1 MTSVSQQAEVLQ
13 QILEEEAIQLAKETG
28 FIERERA
35 FNGAD
40 FAQAL
45 ILGWLQ
51 RADERLEGLVQILER
66 REVSITASGLS
77 QRFTPEAASFLQR
90 LLERCA
96 QVQLQAEAVE
106 VPLLRRFSAVIVEDS
121 SVVMLPAE
129 LAEVWQGCGGSSG
142 TSAAA
147 AKLFVRWDVLGG
159 TLEGPRL
166 TDGRHSDHQ
175 SPFNEEE
182 LPAGGLYLADLGF
195 FSQQRLRRLAQRRE
209 GGKRFF
215 VMRLQFGTGLFT
227 RSGHQLELRGIL
239 PRREGEAKEMGVLLG
254 KQAQLPVRLIMVRV
268 SEEVATQ
275 RRERIRE
282 AAQDQGREPS
292 AEVLYLAGWTIVVT
306 NVPRAQLSLPEA
318 LVLLRL
324 RWQIERLFRLWKE
337 HGQIDE
343 WRSKKPWRILCEF
356 YGQAVC
362 HAHPAVAHS
371 GRVLARSLAQSG
383 QSRPGRAPGGEPHHG
398 RFVRRGAGTGVA
410 LHCTLYAVG
419 LSHRAAQLPSQH
431 RSTLIGGL
439 RLATCLNLMPMGA
452 DLSAPTDGQ
461 IILLKVKIGSLHPEG
476 GVIQWGEPRD
486 AINRVPTIWT
496 KYAHIFLPW
505 RRILFILI
513 TLVGHRLRGK
523 CYSASTSICAVPT
536 PTTAARF
543 APAGSPMLRWPRRA
557 RL

>member
-1 MTSVSQQAEVLQ
+1 MKEERSMTSVSQQAEVLQ

-90 LLERCA
+90 LLERFA

-129 LAEVWQGCGGSSG
+129 LAEVWQGCGGSTA

-147 AKLFVRWDVLGG
+147 VKVFVRWDVLRG

-166 TDGRHSDHQ
+166 TDGRHSDHH

-182 LPAGGLYLADLGF
+182 LPVGGLYLADLGF

-215 VMRLQFGTGLFT
+215 VMRLQFGTGLFI

-239 PRREGEAKEMGVLLG
+239 PQREGEAKEMGVLLG

-268 SEEVATQ
+268 SEKVAKQ

-282 AAQDQGREPS
+282 TAQDQGREPS

-306 NVPRAQLSLPEA
+306 NVPRARLSLPEA

-356 YGQAVC
+356 YGKLCAMLIQQWLIHEGC
-362 HAHPAVAHS
+362 WHDPW
-371 GRVLARSLAQSG
+371 RSLVKAAQV
-383 QSRPGRAPGGEPHHG
+383 
-398 RFVRRGAGTGVA
+398 VRREANRIMVA
-410 LHCTLYAVG
+410 LYE
-419 LSHRAAQLPSQH
+419 
-431 RSTLIGGL
+431 GGL
-439 RLATCLNLMPMGA
+439 EQVLR
-452 DLSAPTDGQ
+452 S
-461 IILLKVKIGSLHPEG
+461 IIRCMRSGCRIERRNSHPSTVQLLLEG
-476 GVIQWGEPRD
+476 LDWQ
-486 AINRVPTIWT
+486 
-496 KYAHIFLPW
+496 
-505 RRILFILI
+505 
-513 TLVGHRLRGK
+513 LVL
-523 CYSASTSICAVPT
+523 T
-536 PTTAARF
+536 
-543 APAGSPMLRWPRRA
+543 
-557 RL
+557 